1 MGAIGLFG
9 SDDSALR
16 LAPMVRAWPGESQYP
31 RAVFGLE
38 CLRAIGSDVALMQL
52 NAIAQKLPFKGI
64 KARATEF
71 MELIA
76 RDRGLTRAE
85 LEDRIVPDC
94 NLDDHGGRIFDFGPR
109 QFRFALGGDM
119 KPMIRDEAGKLRD
132 DLPRPGAKDDPVKAE
147 AAVSD
152 WKRLK
157 KQIRE
162 LAKVQAECL
171 EQAMVTGRRWTVA
184 EFETLLVRHPLMNHL
199 VRLVLWGGYDQSGKV
214 VSTFRVTE
222 ERDYAD
228 MNEVAFSL
236 DGLARIGVVHP
247 LHLTDEK
254 RSAWVEILGDYEII
268 PPFPQLGRSVHRL
281 EPGREK
287 TKDLV
292 QGEKITVPAVTLVG
306 ILERRGWNRGIPE
319 GAGVFHEHTKPFV
332 GANVTAVIQY
342 PRHTGWLHGQLGRSE
357 CGKTLL
363 RAGNYTPTRVRCQ
376 KAVTCRGATSSI
388 ISRHCAK

>member
-132 DLPRPGAKDDPVKAE
+132 DLPRPVRQGRPGEGRGRRLGLE
-147 AAVSD
+147 AAQEAD
-152 WKRLK
+152 
-157 KQIRE
+157 
-162 LAKVQAECL
+162 
-171 EQAMVTGRRWTVA
+171 
-184 EFETLLVRHPLMNHL
+184 P
-199 VRLVLWGGYDQSGKV
+199 
-214 VSTFRVTE
+214 RV
-222 ERDYAD
+222 
-228 MNEVAFSL
+228 
-236 DGLARIGVVHP
+236 GQG
-247 LHLTDEK
+247 
-254 RSAWVEILGDYEII
+254 
-268 PPFPQLGRSVHRL
+268 
-281 EPGREK
+281 PGR
-287 TKDLV
+287 
-292 QGEKITVPAVTLVG
+292 VP
-306 ILERRGWNRGIPE
+306 
-319 GAGVFHEHTKPFV
+319 GAGD
-332 GANVTAVIQY
+332 G
-342 PRHTGWLHGQLGRSE
+342 HGPTLDSGR
-357 CGKTLL
+357 
-363 RAGNYTPTRVRCQ
+363 V
-376 KAVTCRGATSSI
+376 
-388 ISRHCAK
+388 